1 MKRILA
7 VLLAALLLPVYA
19 LADSE
24 NTVVRV
30 GVTGAFYDD
39 LWQPAIEELAKEGIT
54 VETVQ
59 FSDFS
64 LPNNALNSGDI
75 ELNAFQHHAYFNN
88 DTTTNGYDLSVLAD
102 TFVITMNLYSEKYD
116 TIEEPPP
123 RAASPPW
130 LCLTTP
136 PTMAARCWY
145 CATRVCWSWASMRAL
160 PSRKTS
166 PPPRLS
172 CTR

>member
-59 FSDFS
+59 FSDFA

-75 ELNAFQHHAYFNN
+75 ELNAFQHQPVH
-88 DTTTNGYDLSVLAD
+88 T
-102 TFVITMNLYSEKYD
+102 
-116 TIEEPPP
+116 
-123 RAASPPW
+123 
-130 LCLTTP
+130 LC
-136 PTMAARCWY
+136 RCLL
-145 CATRVCWSWASMRAL
+145 RDK
-160 PSRKTS
+160 P
-166 PPPRLS
+166 
-172 CTR
+172 